1 MIIERKVGKS
11 LSLEEIKVRLVLI
24 TNGFS
29 FGRLYK
35 CQLILKKIIGA
46 LFL

>member
-24 TNGFS
+24 LVFNQW
-29 FGRLYK
+29 L
-35 CQLILKKIIGA
+35 LIWKA
-46 LFL
+46 L